1 MSFLAPLAIG
11 AGAGLVG
18 KLFSGGDS
26 QKASQAA
33 MEQERQAMAQ
43 ALGLLSPFQQA
54 GVGAAGQ
61 LQGLLGEDPTA
72 TINRILGQFRP
83 SPAFQFQQ
91 QQAQKGLESQLAGA
105 GLAGSGEAIQRAG
118 QLASGLAGQGQ
129 QQFLQN
135 VLGQRQQQMGGLE
148 SLFGGGL
155 SAAQTGAGLLGQEGQ
170 ALGGLQ
176 AAGILG
182 RGQEQTGLLGGL
194 GGLAG
199 LLGGGG
205 GLGSLGGLFSKPF
218 IDPDTGLQS
227 APGGF
232 APSLGF

>member
-1 MSFLAPLAIG
+1 MSFAPQAIG
-11 AGAGLVG
+11 AGFGAIPGALAS
-18 KLFSGGDS
+18 LFGGGDS
-26 QKASQAA
+26 QRASQAA
-33 MEQERQAMAQ
+33 MDQERQAMAQ

-54 GVGAAGQ
+54 GAGAAGQ

-72 TINRILGQFRP
+72 PVNRILGQFRP

-105 GLAGSGEAIQRAG
+105 GLAGSGEAIQRSG

-182 RGQEQTGLLGGL
+182 QQQQRAGLFGGLGELGGL
-194 GGLAG
+194 FGGAGGFGGGAGGLAG
-199 LLGGGG
+199 LS
-205 GLGSLGGLFSKPF
+205 SLAS
-218 IDPDTGLQS
+218 
-227 APGGF
+227 F
-232 APSLGF
+232 A

>member
-11 AGAGLVG
+11 AGAGLAG
-18 KLFSGGDS
+18 QLFGGGDS
-26 QKASQAA
+26 QRASQAA

-118 QLASGLAGQGQ
+118 QLATGLAGQGQ

-148 SLFGGGL
+148 ELFRGGL
-155 SAAQTGAGLLGQEGQ
+155 GAAGTEAGLLGQMGP

-182 RGQEQTGLLGGL
+182 RGQEQAGLFGGL

-199 LLGGGG
+199 LLGGSGG
-205 GLGSLGGLFSKPF
+205 TGGLGGLFNKPW
-218 IDPDTGLQS
+218 IDPDTGIPFDPGSL
-227 APGGF
+227 APGL
-232 APSLGF
+232 A